1 MCDGRAS
8 RRDIAPVVTHSRR
21 CSSPDSEVPPDE
33 LPLPAR
39 SGFPYNQ
46 SVPDAKFREDLLS
59 ESRADE
65 RVEKPKMW
73 RVLLH
78 NDDFT
83 TQEFVVW
90 VLETVFQKPAADARA
105 IMLHVH
111 HAGVGVA
118 GLYTR
123 DVAETKQQATQ
134 RLAEQHEFPLLVT
147 LEPEP
152 EGSSS

>member
-1 MCDGRAS
+1 VADAS
-8 RRDIAPVVTHSRR
+8 
-21 CSSPDSEVPPDE
+21 
-33 LPLPAR
+33 
-39 SGFPYNQ
+39 
-46 SVPDAKFREDLLS
+46 FREDLLS
-59 ESRADE
+59 DSRIED
-65 RVEKPKMW
+65 RVQTPRLW

-90 VLETVFQKPAADARA
+90 VLETVFQKDAAEARA

-111 HAGVGVA
+111 HSGVGVA

-134 RLAEQHEFPLLVT
+134 RLAEQQEYPLLVT

-152 EGSSS
+152 EGATQ